1 MLSEAVSEKL
11 NKLDLTDAMLESF
24 ASNLIWRI
32 GRLSE
37 DMPVT
42 IRVGLATNAML
53 FEELPKLKNLSNDEL
68 EQAISNDN
76 FKVEWVGQV
85 P

>member
-11 NKLDLTDAMLESF
+11 NKLDLSDSVLESL

-32 GRLSE
+32 GRLGE
-37 DMPVT
+37 DLPVI
-42 IRVGLATNAML
+42 IRVGLATNASL
-53 FEELPKLKNLSNDEL
+53 FEDLPKLRNLGNDEL
-68 EQAISNDN
+68 EEAISEEN

>member
-1 MLSEAVSEKL
+1 MLSKTVSEKL
-11 NKLDLTDAMLESF
+11 TELDLSDAMLESL

-32 GRLSE
+32 GRLAE
-37 DMPVT
+37 DLPVT
-42 IRVGLATNAML
+42 IRVGLATNALL
-53 FEELPKLKNLSNDEL
+53 FEDLPKLKNLGNDEL
-68 EQAISNDN
+68 EQAINNND